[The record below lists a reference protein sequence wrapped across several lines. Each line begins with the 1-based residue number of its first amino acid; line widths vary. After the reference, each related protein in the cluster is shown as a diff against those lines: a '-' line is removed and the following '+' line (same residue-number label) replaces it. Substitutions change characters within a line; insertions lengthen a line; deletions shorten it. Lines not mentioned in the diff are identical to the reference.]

1 MEPKLGPTSLEEQ
14 LRATAAEE
22 AEAEAGRVAKERA
35 LTRRVGRVVGVLVM
49 VTVPLMVGYVVVTT
63 LSSATFSSW
72 LCLGALAL
80 AFVIALV
87 RGAIRWVLR
96 AAMDGGTRP

>member
-1 MEPKLGPTSLEEQ
+1 MIINGQ
-14 LRATAAEE
+14 LFMDCILNKFRDIIY
-22 AEAEAGRVAKERA
+22 
-35 LTRRVGRVVGVLVM
+35 
-49 VTVPLMVGYVVVTT
+49 MVGYVVVTT